1 MCIPYGAISALAGV
15 AFYFLN
21 AANLAAAAFIGGATA
36 LAASVFSLQEWKA
49 GGDSKVYTLTSL
61 GRSENNARPRVVISC
76 CPHRL

>member
-15 AFYFLN
+15 AFYFMN

-61 GRSENNARPRVVISC
+61 GTSKNYALPRLGVG
-76 CPHRL
+76 R